1 MEVMD
6 QCEIFLWPII
16 NGMEYGLSY
25 SIQLVDSW
33 KDRDDEPAGEVWEMI
48 DYTAILVQYTGPV
61 QLWVPDNYV
70 EDLCEKHFAKKF

>member
-16 NGMEYGLSY
+16 NGKEYEVSY
-25 SIQLVDSW
+25 SIELVASWGDSYL
-33 KDRDDEPAGEVWEMI
+33 EQAGEIWEMI
-48 DYTAILVQYTGPV
+48 DDTVILEQYTGPV

-70 EDLCEKHFAKKF
+70 ENLCEKHFAKKF